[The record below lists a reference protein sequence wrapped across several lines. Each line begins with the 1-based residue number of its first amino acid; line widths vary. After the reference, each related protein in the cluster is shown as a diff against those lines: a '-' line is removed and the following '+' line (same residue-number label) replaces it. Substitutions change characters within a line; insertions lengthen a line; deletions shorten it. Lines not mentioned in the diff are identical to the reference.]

1 MAINSHK
8 RVSEARSTAF
18 RRPRVDCLACYDS
31 GILSD
36 ADGLLSEIV
45 RDYDRLPD
53 GRRFTGGDL
62 AFVCHCSAAFPGLG
76 KDGSQTRGGFRQ
88 SSGEL
93 LVIDSERGR
102 QVVGTELPQDA
113 TRDLHR
119 RRLERWKATESSM
132 TDARQSVADGQ
143 PVALQCLQDARM
155 IIRPIDSRQQPA
167 AAPAPD
173 PFAW

>member
-1 MAINSHK
+1 MPSTSHK
-8 RVSEARSTAF
+8 RVSEARSTAYK
-18 RRPRVDCLACYDS
+18 RPRVDCLACYDS

-36 ADGLLSEIV
+36 ADGLLSDLV

-53 GRRFTGGDL
+53 GRRFSGGDL
-62 AFVCHCSAAFPGLG
+62 AFVCHCSAAYPGIG

-93 LVIDSERGR
+93 LVVDSERGR
-102 QVVGTELPQDA
+102 QVVGSELSQDA

-119 RRLERWKATESSM
+119 RRLERWKATEAQMS
-132 TDARQSVADGQ
+132 DARQSVADGHA
-143 PVALQCLQDARM
+143 VVLQAIQDARN
-155 IIRPIDSRQQPA
+155 IIRPVDTRPHPA